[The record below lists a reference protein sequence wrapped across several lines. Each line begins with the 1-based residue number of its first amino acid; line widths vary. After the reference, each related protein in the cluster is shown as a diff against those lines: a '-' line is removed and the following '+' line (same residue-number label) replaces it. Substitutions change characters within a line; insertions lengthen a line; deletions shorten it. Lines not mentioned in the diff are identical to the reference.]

1 MLPRQDLD
9 VTWEDSRL
17 LAAPL
22 RTVWQLHTDINS
34 WPTWNGEVLAAR
46 LDGPLAAPSYFTA
59 TTAAGCSQI
68 RIYALDEEHQVPGEV
83 SQIASRLHEAVE
95 RWLDQL
101 QPEAESPTSPNA

>member
-1 MLPRQDLD
+1 M
-9 VTWEDSRL
+9 TWEDSRL

-34 WPTWNGEVLAAR
+34 WPTWNGEVFAAR
-46 LDGPLAAPSYFTA
+46 LDGPLAAPSSFTA
-59 TTAAGCSQI
+59 TTAAGLLADTDLRPRC
-68 RIYALDEEHQVPGEV
+68 DEEHQVPGKV
-83 SQIASRLHEAVE
+83 SQVASRLHEAVE